1 MPQIEFTKRLQYSPN
16 DHIDSMKKFD
26 IKDNSKATLKK
37 NKSVTGLPSASV
49 VDNRSTS
56 KNTKSRNSN
65 HVGNIKTSETRVKPK
80 KLSGTITQS
89 ATYSPY
95 TGGNKLKEVKFSESP
110 SHNNSVFNHSVRIS
124 V

>member
-1 MPQIEFTKRLQYSPN
+1 MPQIEFTKRLQSSPN
-16 DHIDSMKKFD
+16 DHIESMKKID

-80 KLSGTITQS
+80 KLSGIIT
-89 ATYSPY
+89 
-95 TGGNKLKEVKFSESP
+95 
-110 SHNNSVFNHSVRIS
+110 
-124 V
+124 